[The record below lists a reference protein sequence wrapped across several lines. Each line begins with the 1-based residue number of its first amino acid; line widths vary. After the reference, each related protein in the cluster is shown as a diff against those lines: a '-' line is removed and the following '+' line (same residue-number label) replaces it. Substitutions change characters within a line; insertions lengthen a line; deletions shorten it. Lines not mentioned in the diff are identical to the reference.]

1 MPMPKR
7 CAECGTIVAD
17 DAPYCEACGGRSWR
31 PPEVRRINPVFAL
44 AAIVIVAVALFAW
57 FYLRR

>member
-31 PPEVRRINPVFAL
+31 PPEVLRSR
-44 AAIVIVAVALFAW
+44 AIVIVAVALFAW